1 MIKQKLG
8 KIKQINLKDVF
19 EKEDKDFTPWLN
31 KNLDILGG
39 VEARRSAEGG
49 ASRLKLRLP
58 SPNGIY
64 FIRVVSDSG
73 IRKFKVLKMVS

>member
-31 KNLDILGG
+31 ENLDILG
-39 VEARRSAEGG
+39 
-49 ASRLKLRLP
+49 K
-58 SPNGIY
+58 
-64 FIRVVSDSG
+64 
-73 IRKFKVLKMVS
+73 